1 MNEKYLVY
9 KVTSWVQDRPWLML
23 LAGIGCLTGLFHE
36 FTRYQA
42 AACLVS
48 GLINLTTGLA
58 PRYQRLTVGKIVS
71 VGHLLSVIGFWS
83 LLIGF
88 ANLDGSTVTTH
99 AEVLEAGKVIV
110 PKLKLIILNV
120 LSQL

>member
-58 PRYQRLTVGKIVS
+58 PRYQRLTVGKIAS
-71 VGHLLSVIGFWS
+71 VGHLLSLIGFWS

-88 ANLDGSTVTTH
+88 ANIDGSTALFLTQTSFMSGAVS
-99 AEVLEAGKVIV
+99 VIWFLLFKIM
-110 PKLKLIILNV
+110 KL
-120 LSQL
+120 